1 MKLNIGDLYKYMPL
15 SGPRSLP
22 PCWISVCVCVIR
34 LVTSTE
40 LNSPAHSCQTCW
52 GREEGTKR
60 TMRDSIHESP
70 THIYSAAAWSTADM
84 NDDSGGGDPVRWRNM
99 LTLLCACTLKKNKN
113 D

>member
-99 LTLLCACTLKKNKN
+99 LCACTLKRNKN

>member
-1 MKLNIGDLYKYMPL
+1 MKLNIGDLYKYMLL

-60 TMRDSIHESP
+60 TMCDSIHESP

-99 LTLLCACTLKKNKN
+99 LTLLCACTLKRNKN

>member
-1 MKLNIGDLYKYMPL
+1 MNIYATIRTEESTTLLDF
-15 SGPRSLP
+15 R
-22 PCWISVCVCVIR
+22 VCVCQSLGDIYR
-34 LVTSTE
+34 E

-84 NDDSGGGDPVRWRNM
+84 NDDSGGGDSVRWRNM
-99 LTLLCACTLKKNKN
+99 LTLLCLCVHA
-113 D
+113 